1 MCSMRSRDPGV
12 LPFADDRQKLRRL
25 RARYR
30 ERASKLRTRAMAM
43 ISAETRQVMLGIAD
57 YLQQMADRLE
67 AAGGAAKA
75 NSKPT
80 RAE

>member
-1 MCSMRSRDPGV
+1 MRTRDPGT
-12 LPFADDRQKLRRL
+12 LPFANNRQQSRRL

-43 ISAETRQVMLGIAD
+43 ISSDTRQVMLGIAD
-57 YLQQMADRLE
+57 YFQQMADRLE
-67 AAGGAAKA
+67 TSGGGKA
-75 NSKPT
+75 IPSSKPT

>member
-1 MCSMRSRDPGV
+1 MRTRDPGV
-12 LPFADDRQKLRRL
+12 FPFSNDRQQVRRL

-43 ISAETRQVMLGIAD
+43 ISSETRQVMLGIAD

-67 AAGGAAKA
+67 ASGGGAKA
-75 NSKPT
+75 MTSAKPT
-80 RAE
+80 KAE

>member
-1 MCSMRSRDPGV
+1 MRTRDPGV
-12 LPFADDRQKLRRL
+12 FPFSNDRQQVRRL

-43 ISAETRQVMLGIAD
+43 ISTETRQVMLGIAD

-67 AAGGAAKA
+67 ASGGGAKAMTNAK
-75 NSKPT
+75 STK
-80 RAE
+80 AE

>member
-1 MCSMRSRDPGV
+1 MRIRDPGV
-12 LPFADDRQKLRRL
+12 LPLANEAQQSRRL

-30 ERASKLRTRAMAM
+30 ERASKLRARAMAM
-43 ISAETRQVMLGIAD
+43 ISSDTRQVMLGIAD

-67 AAGGAAKA
+67 ASGGGDKAIA
-75 NSKPT
+75 NSKLT

>member
-1 MCSMRSRDPGV
+1 MRAHDPV
-12 LPFADDRQKLRRL
+12 TFPFAKDCQQSRRL

-43 ISAETRQVMLGIAD
+43 ISSDTRHVMLGIAD
-57 YLQQMADRLE
+57 YFQRMADRLE
-67 AAGGAAKA
+67 ASGGPAKA

>member
-1 MCSMRSRDPGV
+1 MRTRDPHAF
-12 LPFADDRQKLRRL
+12 PFANDGQRLRRL

-30 ERASKLRTRAMAM
+30 ERASKLRARAMAM
-43 ISAETRQVMLGIAD
+43 MSSDTRQVMLGIAD
-57 YLQQMADRLE
+57 YFQQMADRLE
-67 AAGGAAKA
+67 TGGAAKA